1 MFSMKKL
8 VIAVAGLVFISL
20 NVVACS
26 AYQKSSTASSSATAS
41 AESSATAAALTS
53 DAVTTDAIKA
63 AAWNPTV
70 KLTYTDGSVIM
81 EPNGIPDHERD
92 AYYAVPD
99 PGVIVPDSTTASLV
113 TDPTKE
119 QTYKFTI
126 STAPKYVTTVTS
138 APLGSI
144 GVMISGTVLY
154 NPFEGDGTTVA
165 MASNFTI
172 TDANGNTGSF
182 IDKCAG
188 HPTLEQG
195 AYHYH
200 GLSICVTAKVDEVS
214 KQSHIIGF
222 ALDGFPIYGDR
233 DINGKQLTASN
244 LDECNGITS
253 ATPEFPGGI
262 YHYVLLGTADA
273 RSSITCFHGE
283 VDESQIQPMPAMG
296 GGQMP
301 GPANGGGQ
309 MPMPDLAVAAKE
321 LGVTQDALMAALGR
335 SMPPDTAAAAKKLGV
350 TEKALRDALGVTGKP

>member
-1 MFSMKKL
+1 MKKL
-8 VIAVAGLVFISL
+8 MIAVAGSIVIAL

-26 AYQKSSTASSSATAS
+26 ASQKADSSSSNVTGSPEATV
-41 AESSATAAALTS
+41 ATEELNT
-53 DAVTTDAIKA
+53 DAVTTDAIKSA
-63 AAWNPTV
+63 MWNPTV
-70 KLTYTDGSVIM
+70 KLTYSDGSVIM

-126 STAPKYVTTVTS
+126 PTAPKYVSTVTS

-182 IDKCAG
+182 IDKCTG
-188 HPTLEQG
+188 HPTLQQG

-200 GLSICVTAKVDEVS
+200 GLSTCVTAKVDEAS
-214 KQSHIIGF
+214 KPSHIIGF

-301 GPANGGGQ
+301 Q
-309 MPMPDLAVAAKE
+309 PDLAVAAKK
-321 LGVTQDALMAALGR
+321 LGVTQDELTAALGR

-350 TEKALRDALGVTGKP
+350 TEKALIDALGVKGKP

>member
-8 VIAVAGLVFISL
+8 MIAVAGSIVIAL

-26 AYQKSSTASSSATAS
+26 ASQKADSSSSNVTGSPEATV
-41 AESSATAAALTS
+41 ATEELNT

-63 AAWNPTV
+63 ATWNPTV
-70 KLTYTDGSVIM
+70 QLTYSDGSVIM

-99 PGVIVPDSTTASLV
+99 PGVVVPDENTASLV

-126 STAPKYVTTVTS
+126 PTAPKYVSTVTS

-182 IDKCAG
+182 IDKCTG
-188 HPTLEQG
+188 HPTLQQG

-200 GLSICVTAKVDEVS
+200 GLSTCVTAKVDEAS
-214 KQSHIIGF
+214 KPSHIIGF

-309 MPMPDLAVAAKE
+309 MPQPDLALAAKK
-321 LGVTQDALMAALGR
+321 LGVTQDELMAALGR

-350 TEKALRDALGVTGKP
+350 TEKALIDALGVKGKP

>member
-1 MFSMKKL
+1 MKKL
-8 VIAVAGLVFISL
+8 MIAVAGLVVIAL

-26 AYQKSSTASSSATAS
+26 ASQKSESASSSATTS
-41 AESSATAAALTS
+41 AESSATTASLAT
-53 DAVTTDAIKA
+53 DAVTTDAIKTA
-63 AAWNPTV
+63 SWNPTV
-70 KLTYTDGSVIM
+70 QLSYSDGSVIM

-99 PGVIVPDSTTASLV
+99 PGVIVPDSSTASLV

-126 STAPKYVTTVTS
+126 PTSPKYVSIVTS

-144 GVMISGTVLY
+144 GVMISGSVLY
-154 NPFEGDGTTVA
+154 NPFEGDGKTVA

-172 TDANGNTGSF
+172 TDASGNTGSF
-182 IDKCAG
+182 IDSCTG
-188 HPTLEQG
+188 HPTLQQG

-200 GLSICVTAKVDEVS
+200 GLSTCVTAKVDEVS
-214 KQSHIIGF
+214 KPSHIIGF

-233 DINGKQLTASN
+233 DINGKQITASN
-244 LDECNGITS
+244 LDECNGIVS

-273 RSSITCFHGE
+273 RSSIACFHGE

-301 GPANGGGQ
+301 
-309 MPMPDLAVAAKE
+309 MPDLAVAAKK
-321 LGVTQDALMAALGR
+321 LGVTEGDLIAALGR
-335 SMPPDTAAAAKKLGV
+335 SIPPDTAAAAKKLGV
-350 TEKALRDALGVTGKP
+350 TEKALIDALGIKGKP